1 MEPTAGGWQW
11 VHGLYQ
17 HCSVNGGLPHQR
29 GASPCLRDF
38 RASPSCVACCQEG
51 STARS
56 SSTLFVLKAM
66 RSATPNILAVQ
77 PKPARFK
84 SSSRNKKRLHF
95 SRNWLASSAPYQ
107 PSGASCSGL
116 KIASPSHRC
125 RLLFM
130 VSMAVK
136 LAVPQPGMRPDG
148 RRIGLIRLRLRLGG
162 SREQAAADM
171 GFAPDELPA
180 QRCTRSRVERQS
192 ATEVLA
198 VLGQSATPRPWTAGS
213 ARAVEPCFARNPQPD
228 PAGGAIPSNA
238 RWPRATPLREHPMVP
253 TPVG

>member
-1 MEPTAGGWQW
+1 MEPTVGGWQW

-29 GASPCLRDF
+29 GASPCLRAF
-38 RASPSCVACCQEG
+38 RASPSCVACCQDG

-95 SRNWLASSAPYQ
+95 SRNWLASSALYQ

-116 KIASPSHRC
+116 KMASPSHGC

-136 LAVPQPGMRPDG
+136 LAVSQPGMRPDG
-148 RRIGLIRLRLRLGG
+148 RRIGLRLRWRLGG

-171 GFAPDELPA
+171 GFAPDKLPA
-180 QRCTRSRVERQS
+180 QRCTRSQVERQS
-192 ATEVLA
+192 DLSATEV
-198 VLGQSATPRPWTAGS
+198 
-213 ARAVEPCFARNPQPD
+213 RAVFISNGSCVCCRKNRRDFAMGQ
-228 PAGGAIPSNA
+228 G
-238 RWPRATPLREHPMVP
+238 
-253 TPVG
+253 